1 MEYIVTFLQ
10 YIIYF
15 WIIEEFFNSFFD
27 EKRELSMVFRMCI
40 WCRRNKPIHSILYI
54 IAEPTE
60 EVKNGL

>member
-27 EKRELSMVFRMCI
+27 EKRELSETVI
-40 WCRRNKPIHSILYI
+40 NS
-54 IAEPTE
+54 
-60 EVKNGL
+60 V